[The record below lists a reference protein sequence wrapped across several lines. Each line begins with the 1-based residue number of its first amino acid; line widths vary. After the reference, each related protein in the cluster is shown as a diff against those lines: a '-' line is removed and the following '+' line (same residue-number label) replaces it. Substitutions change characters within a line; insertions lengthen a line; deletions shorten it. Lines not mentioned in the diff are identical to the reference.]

1 LTAYFLLVGVA
12 LKIIMMEPAEKNLL
26 APETTATVMALGF
39 FGLLIG
45 TWIHRQLPV
54 PRLSPISGVSDTR
67 MYLALTL
74 VFFVFGY
81 SGYFVGIGPDLA
93 GGARQTG
100 GILGIARAF
109 SSFKSFAIVPALYY
123 AWMRGGRRFMTHPLP
138 LGI

>member
-1 LTAYFLLVGVA
+1 MSYRTHSTIVIVCLTYLLGQLIAGTSGVIASLLTAAIACGLYSVSIAGGILSAAGLLNAILTAYFLLVGVA

-74 VFFVFGY
+74 VFFVF
-81 SGYFVGIGPDLA
+81 
-93 GGARQTG
+93 
-100 GILGIARAF
+100 
-109 SSFKSFAIVPALYY
+109 
-123 AWMRGGRRFMTHPLP
+123 
-138 LGI
+138 